1 MHLRYTEGMEGDIAI
16 IRPIQSADLDAV
28 LALTR
33 RGGTGLTNLP
43 PDREAI
49 ARRIAAA
56 EEALSDEQARANG
69 AAIMLVAELAGQI
82 VATGMIF
89 ARVGAEWPF
98 YSYRITRQ
106 AALSRALGRSKAQK
120 MLNLVNDFDG
130 ETEVGGLFVDPAMR
144 GLALGQ
150 LMARSR
156 YMFIA
161 AHRTWFGERVI
172 AELRGYQD
180 ESERSPVWEAL
191 GRHFYDMEFDEA
203 DRTGA
208 IHGNQ
213 FIADLGPRYPIYIS
227 LLPASAQ
234 QALGRAHDDGR
245 PAHAM
250 LLAEGFRDEG
260 YVDIFDGG
268 PTLVAPIDAVRTVA
282 ASREAAYVGPGS
294 GETVALIATG
304 FGSEFRLVR
313 GSAEAEDA
321 GVRLDAQSAEVL
333 RVSEGDLLRFVTMEG
348 NA

>member
-1 MHLRYTEGMEGDIAI
+1 MAGESAI
-16 IRPIQSADLDAV
+16 IRPVRADDLEAV
-28 LALTR
+28 LELTR

-43 PDREAI
+43 PDRGALE
-49 ARRIAAA
+49 RRILAA
-56 EEALSDEQARANG
+56 EQALTDQQARADG
-69 AAIMLVAELAGQI
+69 AAIMLVAEDGGSIA
-82 VATGMIF
+82 ATGMIF
-89 ARVGAEWPF
+89 ARVGADWPF

-106 AALSRALGRSKAQK
+106 AALSRALARSKAQRL
-120 MLNLVNDFDG
+120 LNLVNDFDG

-161 AHRTWFGERVI
+161 AHRNWFGERVI

-180 ESERSPVWEAL
+180 EAGRSPVWEAI

-203 DRTGA
+203 DRIGA

-213 FIADLGPRYPIYIS
+213 FIADLGPRYPIFIS
-227 LLPASAQ
+227 MLPAAAQ
-234 QALGRAHDDGR
+234 EALGRPHDDGR

-250 LLAEGFRDEG
+250 LLTEGFRDEG

-282 ASREAAYVGPGS
+282 ASREVTYAGETSEGS
-294 GETVALIATG
+294 GALIAAG
-304 FGSEFRLVR
+304 LGADFRLVR
-313 GSAEAEDA
+313 GRATMEAKKARLAPHCGRLLAIAEGEM
-321 GVRLDAQSAEVL
+321 L
-333 RVSEGDLLRFVTMEG
+333 RVAQVEGT
-348 NA
+348 A

>member
-1 MHLRYTEGMEGDIAI
+1 MDGESAIVRPVGD
-16 IRPIQSADLDAV
+16 SDLDAV
-28 LALTR
+28 LELCR

-43 PDREAI
+43 PDRDTI
-49 ARRIAAA
+49 AQRIASA
-56 EEALSDEQARANG
+56 EKALSDQQARAEG
-69 AAIMLVAELAGQI
+69 APIMLVAELGGAI

-106 AALSRALGRSKAQK
+106 AAVSRALARAKAQRL
-120 MLNLVNDFDG
+120 LNLVNDFDG
-130 ETEVGGLFVDPAMR
+130 ETEVGGLFVDPERR

-156 YMFIA
+156 YVFIA

-180 ESERSPVWEAL
+180 ERARSPVWDAI
-191 GRHFYDMEFDEA
+191 GRYFYDMEFEEA
-203 DRTGA
+203 DRIGA

-213 FIADLGPRYPIYIS
+213 FIADLGPRYPIYIAM
-227 LLPASAQ
+227 LPVAAQ
-234 QALGRAHDDGR
+234 LALGRPHDDGR

-268 PTLVAPIDAVRTVA
+268 PTLVADIDAVRTVR
-282 ASREAAYVGPGS
+282 ASQEHEFA
-294 GETVALIATG
+294 GENSEGRSALIATG
-304 FGSEFRLVR
+304 SGSAFRLVR
-313 GSAEAEDA
+313 GSATVGDG
-321 GVRLDAQSAEVL
+321 GVQLDAQAAELLKASPGTLMRVVFMEHGSA
-333 RVSEGDLLRFVTMEG
+333 
-348 NA
+348 

>member
-1 MHLRYTEGMEGDIAI
+1 MEGELAI
-16 IRPIQSADLDAV
+16 IRPVRSEDLDAV
-28 LALTR
+28 FELTR
-33 RGGTGLTNLP
+33 RGGAGLTNLP

-49 ARRIAAA
+49 ERRIVAA
-56 EEALSDEQARANG
+56 EQALSDQQARADG
-69 AAIMLVAELAGQI
+69 AAIMLVAEVAQHI

-106 AALSRALGRSKAQK
+106 ATLSRAVGRSKAQR
-120 MLNLVNDFDG
+120 MLNLVNDFEG
-130 ETEVGGLFVDPAMR
+130 ETEVGGLFVDPAKR

-161 AHRTWFGERVI
+161 AHRAWFGERVI

-180 ESERSPVWEAL
+180 ESGGSPVWEAL

-234 QALGRAHDDGR
+234 QALGRPHEDGR

-268 PTLVAPIDAVRTVA
+268 PTLVAATDAIGTVA
-282 ASREAAYVGPGS
+282 SSREAAYLGHGS
-294 GETVALIATG
+294 GGVRALIATG
-304 FGSEFRLVR
+304 FGSDFRLVR
-313 GSAEAEDA
+313 GWAKAEES
-321 GVRLDAQSAEVL
+321 GVWLDAQSADKLQVGG
-333 RVSEGDLLRFVTMEG
+333 GDLLRIAVSGES
-348 NA
+348 A